1 VWVCV
6 CVCVCVVGQVVKCS
20 LFVGGGGSLLV
31 KWGSTTKRESAGN
44 LKHNNVNKKRRER
57 ERERE
62 RESVRK
68 RERERESVRER
79 LSRCLVAELWSNC
92 GIF

>member
-1 VWVCV
+1 MSESFEKAFCL
-6 CVCVCVVGQVVKCS
+6 CGGSSCQV
-20 LFVGGGGSLLV
+20 LFICGWGGSLLV
-31 KWGSTTKRESAGN
+31 KWGSTTKRESAVN
-44 LKHNNVNKKRRER
+44 LKHNNVNKKRRE
-57 ERERE
+57 
-62 RESVRK
+62 